1 MGRLGPAKLNP
12 LPEVEALEIVMVYL
26 LELVIETGMIRRL
39 PTATVPKLVVDTSTT
54 FTVAAES
61 EIVNKERSRI
71 LAYTSLRGDP
81 RRLIVISLSMPRLL
95 STAGD
100 CGALCLPAQ

>member
-1 MGRLGPAKLNP
+1 MGRFGPAKLNP

-26 LELVIETGMIRRL
+26 LELVTEMGMIRLL
-39 PTATVPKLVVDTSTT
+39 PTATVPKLAVDTCST
-54 FTVAAES
+54 FTAAAES
-61 EIVNKERSRI
+61 EIVNKERSRR
-71 LAYTSLRGDP
+71 LAYTSLSGDP

-100 CGALCLPAQ
+100 CGAFRLPAR